1 MTSSLRRIAACAF
14 AGAAAALA
22 PAAAHAQIPSDEQI
36 RVIDTPHFRVHYTPG
51 LETLARRA
59 GARAEEAYAAIAEVL
74 VRPPR
79 GRVDLLVADNVDY
92 SNGFATPFPRNR
104 IVLYAHPPVDDP
116 TLAFYDDWTQLV
128 ITHELTHVFH
138 LDYARG
144 LPRIP
149 RYVFGRLPL
158 GFPETTTPDWEKEG
172 LATYL
177 ESRLTRAGRV
187 RGTIHEMQLRTAVL
201 EGRFFSIDRASGDP
215 ASWPGGSTRYVY
227 GSMFLQYLSERHGE
241 RAAGEFVRRYGGYV
255 IPFLNDRAAREAYG
269 VSFSRAW
276 REWRASLEARYAA
289 EADSLRRIG
298 VTEPEVLTKAGY
310 RAEFPRWSPDGRR
323 IAYAAQ
329 TGREEAQQRLV
340 DADGAERA
348 IASRTTLAPASWS
361 ADGRS
366 LVTSMVDLRDPYRAY
381 SDLYRVRVDGGR
393 ARMTEGARLL
403 QPDVARDGRI
413 VALRA
418 GGGTTVPVVVDA
430 SGAAPRDLAPPSL
443 DVQWAY
449 PRWSPDGTK
458 IAISRWRQGGYY
470 DVVILD
476 AAGRVLAE
484 ATSDRA
490 VDTAPAWSP
499 DGRWVLFSSD
509 RTGIANLYAYEVN
522 GGRLMQV
529 TNVLTGAF
537 QPDVSP
543 DGRWIAFQYYRSDG
557 YHVARIPFTPDA
569 WRPAPPVRPQV
580 APAGEQPDPGR
591 AAAGPAHAYSALRS
605 ALPAY
610 WEPEWVSSSA
620 FGTAVGVATSGH
632 DVVERHEWGASGAV
646 YPADGRFEGGLAY
659 VFRGLGNPALGAS
672 VFQDWSVPLRA
683 AVGAPGGG
691 AILDLLE
698 RERSASAVA
707 TFTRPRFRSFGWL
720 SLGAS
725 LRDRELQWSDPALA
739 PADFPLDRP
748 PELGAI
754 ATLGVSTARAYDF
767 SISTQDG
774 FVAAASVE
782 GRRATRPRDGETVHR
797 GYTRVDGR
805 AQIYRGFRGWG
816 FARHV
821 LALRAVGGADF
832 GSATQYFAVGGTTGD
847 GVAFPL
853 SAGAALGGTRDLFV
867 RGYDDATQ
875 FGDRAAAA
883 TAEWRFPIA
892 LVERGV
898 GLVPVFL
905 DRLWGTAFVDGGTA
919 WCVQGCDPATAA
931 LFPKP
936 EALVSTGAELGADLL
951 LGFNARFRLRGGIAL
966 PLTTITTLTGTHER
980 PPVKAYFT
988 IGQSF

>member
-1 MTSSLRRIAACAF
+1 MTPSLRRIAACAC
-14 AGAAAALA
+14 ATAAILA
-22 PAAAHAQIPSDEQI
+22 PNAARAQIPSDEPI
-36 RVIDTPHFRVHYTPG
+36 RVIDTPHFRVHYAPG

-59 GARAEEAYAAIAEVL
+59 GTRAEEAYAAIAEVL

-79 GRVDLLVADNVDY
+79 GRIDVLVADNVDY

-104 IVLYAHPPVDDP
+104 VVLYAHPPVDDP
-116 TLAFYDDWTQLV
+116 TLAFYDDWMQLV
-128 ITHELTHVFH
+128 ITHELTHIFH

-158 GFPETTTPDWEKEG
+158 GFPETTTTDWAKEG

-187 RGTIHEMQLRTAVL
+187 RATVHEMQLRTAVL

-215 ASWPGGSTRYVY
+215 ASWPGGSTQYVY
-227 GSMFLQYLSERHGE
+227 GSMFMQYLSEHHGE

-255 IPFLNDRAAREAYG
+255 VPFLNDRAARAAYG

-276 REWRASLEARYAA
+276 REWRASLETRYRA

-298 VTEPEVLTKAGY
+298 VTEPEVLTRAGR
-310 RAEFPRWSPDGRR
+310 RAEFPRWSPDGRW

-340 DADGAERA
+340 DADGTERV
-348 IASRTTLAPASWS
+348 IASRTTLAPASWA

-366 LVTSMVDLRDPYRAY
+366 LVTSMIDLRDPYRAY
-381 SDLYRVRVDGGR
+381 SDLYRVSVDGGR
-393 ARMTEGARLL
+393 ERMTDGARLL

-418 GGGTTVPVVVDA
+418 GGGTTVPVLVDA
-430 SGAAPRDLAPPSL
+430 PGTAPRDLVPPSL

-449 PRWSPDGTK
+449 PRWSPDGTR
-458 IAISRWRQGGYY
+458 IAISRWRQGGFY
-470 DVVILD
+470 DVVVLD

-490 VDTAPAWSP
+490 VDTGPAWSP

-509 RTGIANLYAYEVN
+509 RTGIANLYAYEVSS
-522 GGRLMQV
+522 GRLMQV

-557 YHVARIPFTPDA
+557 YHVARIPFAPDA

-580 APAGEQPDPGR
+580 APARELPDPGR
-591 AAAGPAHAYSALRS
+591 AASGPAHAYSPLRS
-605 ALPAY
+605 VLPAY
-610 WEPEWVSSSA
+610 WEPLLTSSDA
-620 FGTAVGVATSGH
+620 FGTAVGVALSGH
-632 DVVERHEWGASGAV
+632 DVVERHLWGASGAV
-646 YPADGRFEGGLAY
+646 YPRDGRFEGGAAY
-659 VFRGLGNPALGAS
+659 IFRGLRNPALGAS
-672 VFQDWSVPLRA
+672 VFQDWSVRLRA
-683 AVGAPGGG
+683 QVPAPGGT
-691 AILDLLE
+691 AIIDLLE

-720 SLGAS
+720 SLGAN
-725 LRDRELQWSDPALA
+725 LRDRELQWSVPALA
-739 PADFPLDRP
+739 PADIALDRP

-782 GRRATRPRDGETVHR
+782 GRRSTRPRDGEIVHR

-805 AQIYRGFRGWG
+805 AQLYRGFRGWG

-821 LALRAVGGADF
+821 FAVRAVGGADF

-867 RGYDDATQ
+867 RGYEDASQ
-875 FGDRAAAA
+875 FGDRAVAG
-883 TAEWRFPIA
+883 TAEWRFPVA

-919 WCVQGCDPATAA
+919 WCVEGCDPATAA
-931 LFPKP
+931 AFSKP
-936 EALVSTGAELGADLL
+936 EPLVSVGTELGADLL
-951 LGFNARFRLRGGIAL
+951 FGFNARFRLRGGVAL
-966 PLTTITTLTGTHER
+966 PLSKTAFTGGSER
-980 PPVKAYFT
+980 PPVKWYLT
-988 IGQSF
+988 LGQSF

>member
-1 MTSSLRRIAACAF
+1 MTSFLR
-14 AGAAAALA
+14 GAAAWAAVAAAVFA
-22 PAAAHAQIPSDEQI
+22 PAIARAQIPSDEPW
-36 RVIDTPHFRVHYTPG
+36 RVIDTPHFRMHYAPG

-59 GARAEEAYAAIAEVL
+59 GAHAEEAYAAISAVL

-79 GRVDLLVADNVDY
+79 GRIDVVVADNVDF

-104 IVLYAHPPVDDP
+104 VVLYAHPPVDDP
-116 TLAFYDDWTQLV
+116 TLAFYDDWMQLV

-144 LPRIP
+144 LPRLP

-187 RGTIHEMQLRTAVL
+187 RATIHEMELRTAVL

-215 ASWPGGSTRYVY
+215 ASWPGGNTPYVY
-227 GSMFLQYLSERHGE
+227 GSMFLQYLSETHGE

-255 IPFLNDRAAREAYG
+255 VPFLNDHAAKRAYG

-276 REWRASLEARYAA
+276 REWRASLETRYRA
-289 EADSLRRIG
+289 EADSLRAIG
-298 VTEPEVLTKAGY
+298 VTEPEVLTKAG
-310 RAEFPRWSPDGRR
+310 RGADFPRWSPDGRW

-340 DADGAERA
+340 DADGTERV
-348 IASRTTLAPASWS
+348 IASRTTLAPASWT

-366 LVTSMVDLRDPYRAY
+366 LVTAMIDLRDPYRAF
-381 SDLYRVRVDGGR
+381 SDLYRVAAEGGR
-393 ARMTEGARLL
+393 ERMTEGARLL

-430 SGAAPRDLAPPSL
+430 PGTAPRVLVPASL

-449 PRWSPDGTK
+449 PRWSPDGTR
-458 IAISRWRQGGYY
+458 IAVSRWRQGGYY

-476 AAGRVLAE
+476 AASGRVVAE
-484 ATSDRA
+484 GTGDRA

-509 RTGIANLYAYEVN
+509 RTGIANLYAWDVN
-522 GGRLMQV
+522 GGRVMQV

-543 DGRWIAFQYYRSDG
+543 DGQWIAFQYYRSDG
-557 YHVARIPFTPDA
+557 YHVARIPFSPAA

-580 APAGEQPDPGR
+580 MAAREQPDPDRGST
-591 AAAGPAHAYSALRS
+591 GPAHAYSALRS
-605 ALPAY
+605 VLPAY
-610 WEPEWVSSSA
+610 WEPTWTSSSA
-620 FGTAVGVATSGH
+620 LGTAVGVALGGN
-632 DVVERHEWGASGAV
+632 DVVERHLWGLSASV
-646 YPADGRFEGGLAY
+646 YPDDGRFEGGAAY
-659 VFRGLGNPALGAS
+659 IFRGLRNPALGAS
-672 VFQDWSVPLRA
+672 VFQDWSVPLR
-683 AVGAPGGG
+683 VTVSTPGGG
-691 AILDLLE
+691 VVNTLLE
-698 RERSASAVA
+698 RERSASLVA
-707 TFTRPRFRSFGWL
+707 TFTRPRFRSYGWL
-720 SLGAS
+720 SLAAN

-739 PADFPLDRP
+739 PDLALDRP
-748 PELGAI
+748 PEIGAI
-754 ATLGVSTARAYDF
+754 ATLGLSTARAYDF

-782 GRRATRPRDGETVHR
+782 GRRATRPREGETVHR

-805 AQIYRGFRGWG
+805 AQVYHGFQGWG

-821 LALRAVGGADF
+821 LAVRAVGGADF
-832 GSATQYFAVGGTTGD
+832 GSGTQYFAVGGTTGD

-853 SAGAALGGTRDLFV
+853 STGAALGGTRDLFV
-867 RGYDDATQ
+867 RGYEEATQ
-875 FGDRAAAA
+875 FGDRAVAG

-898 GLVPVFL
+898 GLVPLYL
-905 DRLWGTAFVDGGTA
+905 DRVWGTAFVDGGTA
-919 WCVQGCDPATAA
+919 WCVQGCDPAVAA
-931 LFPKP
+931 AFPDP
-936 EALVSTGAELGADLL
+936 EPLVSIGAELGGDMLF
-951 LGFNARFRLRGGIAL
+951 GFNARFQLRGGIAL
-966 PLTTITTLTGTHER
+966 PLTTTTFTGVRER
-980 PPVKAYFT
+980 PPAKLYFT
-988 IGQSF
+988 VGQSF

>member
-1 MTSSLRRIAACAF
+1 MTSSLRRIAACAC
-14 AGAAAALA
+14 AAAAVVLT
-22 PAAAHAQIPSDEQI
+22 PAAANAQLPSDESI
-36 RVIDTPHFRVHYTPG
+36 RVIDTPHFRVHYAPG
-51 LETLARRA
+51 METLARRA

-79 GRVDLLVADNVDY
+79 SRIDMLVADNVDY

-116 TLAFYDDWTQLV
+116 TLPFYDDWMTLV
-128 ITHELTHVFH
+128 IMHELTHVFH

-158 GFPETTTPDWEKEG
+158 GFPETTTTDWETEG

-187 RGTIHEMQLRTAVL
+187 RGSIHEMQLRTAVL

-215 ASWPGGSTRYVY
+215 VSWPGGSTQYVY
-227 GSMFLQYLSERHGE
+227 GSMFLQYLSEHHGE

-255 IPFLNDRAAREAYG
+255 VPFLNDRAAKAAYG
-269 VSFSRAW
+269 VTFSRAW
-276 REWRASLEARYAA
+276 REWRTSLETRYRI

-298 VTEPEVLTKAGY
+298 VTEPEVLTKDGR
-310 RAEFPRWSPDGRR
+310 RAEFPRWSPDGRW

-329 TGREEAQQRLV
+329 TGREEAQQRLI
-340 DADGAERA
+340 DADGTERV

-366 LVTSMVDLRDPYRAY
+366 LVTSMIDLRGPYRAY
-381 SDLYRVRVDGGR
+381 SDLYRVAVDGGR
-393 ARMTEGARLL
+393 ERMTEDARLL

-430 SGAAPRDLAPPSL
+430 AGAAPRELVPPSL
-443 DVQWAY
+443 DVQWAF
-449 PRWSPDGTK
+449 PRWSPDGTR

-476 AAGRVLAE
+476 PAGRVLAE

-537 QPDVSP
+537 EPDVSP

-569 WRPAPPVRPQV
+569 WRPAPPVRPEV
-580 APAGEQPDPGR
+580 APARELPDPTR
-591 AAAGPAHAYSALRS
+591 AAAGPTRGYSPLRS

-610 WEPEWVSSSA
+610 WEPTWINSSA
-620 FGTAVGVATSGH
+620 FGTAVGVALGGN
-632 DVVERHEWGASGAV
+632 DVVERHFWGASGAV
-646 YPADGRFEGGLAY
+646 YPDDGRFEGGAAY
-659 VFRGLGNPALGAS
+659 IFRGLGNPALGAS

-683 AVGAPGGG
+683 AVDVPGGT
-691 AILDLLE
+691 AIIDLLE

-725 LRDRELQWSDPALA
+725 VRDREFQWSDPALA
-739 PADFPLDRP
+739 PDDFPLDRP

-754 ATLGVSTARAYDF
+754 ATLGISTARAYDF

-782 GRRATRPRDGETVHR
+782 GRRATRPREGETAHR

-805 AQIYRGFRGWG
+805 AQLYHGFRGWG

-853 SAGAALGGTRDLFV
+853 STGAALGGTRDLFV

-875 FGDRAAAA
+875 FGDRAVAG

-898 GLVPVFL
+898 GLVPLFL

-936 EALVSTGAELGADLL
+936 EALVSAGAELGGDLL
-951 LGFNARFRLRGGIAL
+951 VGFNARFSLRGGVAL
-966 PLTTITTLTGTHER
+966 PLTTVTTLTGTRER
-980 PPVKAYFT
+980 PPVKVYLT
-988 IGQSF
+988 VGQSF